1 MHIRNHERIANEVKA
16 LKLVSERTTI
26 PVPQLLDYGA
36 HPDGRQYLVT
46 KRIDGVTLNQ
56 ILDQDCAK
64 VACQNA
70 LKFINTIVLPQLEKL
85 KSKERGI
92 DGFVMPPSWLSPDLQ
107 PPWKGKASWKTIPLN
122 EPAYIFQHGDLSAH
136 NIMMDP
142 VTFEVKALI
151 DWEYAGF
158 FPPGMQR
165 WPGTLDQTV
174 NNQCGDDMAGAIAEF
189 LLEEYLECYDGWDDK
204 TELARLIESGQLP
217 DPTLLR

>member
-1 MHIRNHERIANEVKA
+1 
-16 LKLVSERTTI
+16 
-26 PVPQLLDYGA
+26 
-36 HPDGRQYLVT
+36 
-46 KRIDGVTLNQ
+46 
-56 ILDQDCAK
+56 
-64 VACQNA
+64 
-70 LKFINTIVLPQLEKL
+70 
-85 KSKERGI
+85 
-92 DGFVMPPSWLSPDLQ
+92 
-107 PPWKGKASWKTIPLN
+107 
-122 EPAYIFQHGDLSAH
+122 
-136 NIMMDP
+136 MMDP